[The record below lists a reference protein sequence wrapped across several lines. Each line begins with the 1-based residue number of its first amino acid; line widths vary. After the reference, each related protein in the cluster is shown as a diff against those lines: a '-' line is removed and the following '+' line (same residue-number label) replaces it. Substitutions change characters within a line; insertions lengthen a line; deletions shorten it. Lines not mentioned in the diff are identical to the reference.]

1 MISLNTTPRY
11 YLLPHPLTSALS
23 LLLGGWSAPHPM
35 TLWHLVVL
43 LWFCSIQQRT
53 LAAWYVERTYSD
65 PSCGSLDNMHMYEV
79 GRCIYDGNGGYMVYL
94 HSMDS
99 VIMNACFDSNCSMSL
114 SISLLHYYRF
124 CITLSS
130 HYIYIQLYPHQHIT
144 TRSTHAARAARSTQH
159 TQDTQH
165 IQSIHHIIHYTCLIS
180 SKHPEMPQHF
190 IK

>member
-1 MISLNTTPRY
+1 MVFQCSLWFFVFVFLISTLHHGTTFS
-11 YLLPHPLTSALS
+11 LTSALS

-65 PSCGSLDNMHMYEV
+65 PSCRSLDNMHMYEV

-114 SISLLHYYRF
+114 SISLLHYYHF
-124 CITLSS
+124 FITLSS
-130 HYIYIQLYPHQHIT
+130 HYIYI
-144 TRSTHAARAARSTQH
+144 
-159 TQDTQH
+159 
-165 IQSIHHIIHYTCLIS
+165 
-180 SKHPEMPQHF
+180 
-190 IK
+190 